1 MNDQNMP
8 LNGRIAL
15 ITGGARG
22 IGREIAITLARQ
34 GATVVAADI
43 LLPELEDLASFARDR
58 KHAIF
63 CKRLDVT
70 SPEQWSQ
77 LSHYIDRE
85 FGKLD
90 ILVNNA
96 GIMRARHFFDTT
108 IEDFQTTMRVNV
120 ESMFLGAKTLVPLLA
135 KAGHANPAGA
145 AIINMCSVN
154 GEIGGHSNVPYCA
167 SKGAVRMFTK
177 ALAVDLAQAKTNIRV
192 NSVLPGA
199 IDTSMLAVGSQAHV
213 DAGMLPNL
221 EAVKDMVKQVTP
233 MGRVGRVDD
242 VAGVVAF
249 LASDAAKFMTGSDVT
264 VDGGYSMV

>member
-1 MNDQNMP
+1 LNDQNR
-8 LNGRIAL
+8 LDGRIAL
-15 ITGGARG
+15 VTGGARG

-34 GATVVAADI
+34 GATVVAADV

-63 CKRLDVT
+63 CRPLDVT
-70 SPEQWSQ
+70 SPEQWSE
-77 LSHYIDRE
+77 LAHYIDRE
-85 FGKLD
+85 FRKLD

-120 ESMFLGAKTLVPLLA
+120 ESMFLGAKTLVPLLT
-135 KAGHANPAGA
+135 KAGQANPAGA
-145 AIINMCSVN
+145 AIINMCSV
-154 GEIGGHSNVPYCA
+154 
-167 SKGAVRMFTK
+167 
-177 ALAVDLAQAKTNIRV
+177 
-192 NSVLPGA
+192 
-199 IDTSMLAVGSQAHV
+199 
-213 DAGMLPNL
+213 
-221 EAVKDMVKQVTP
+221 TP

-242 VAGVVAF
+242 IAGVVAF

>member
-1 MNDQNMP
+1 MLFDD
-8 LNGRIAL
+8 RTAL
-15 ITGGARG
+15 VTGGARG
-22 IGREIAITLARQ
+22 IGREIVLTLARQ

-43 LLPELEDLASFARDR
+43 LVQELEDLSSFARDH
-58 KHAIF
+58 KLIVF
-63 CKRLDVT
+63 CKAMDAT
-70 SPEQWSQ
+70 SPQQWSDMAR
-77 LSHYIDRE
+77 YIERE
-85 FGKLD
+85 FRKLD

-96 GIMRARHFFDTT
+96 GMMRARHFFDTT

-120 ESMFLGAKTLVPLLA
+120 ESMFLGAKTLVPLLT

-167 SKGAVRMFTK
+167 SKGAVRMLTK
-177 ALAVDLAQAKTNIRV
+177 ALAVDLAHAKTNIRV

-213 DAGMLPNL
+213 DAGLLPSL
-221 EAVKDMVKQVTP
+221 EAVMDMVKQVTP

>member
-1 MNDQNMP
+1 MNDQNRLP
-8 LNGRIAL
+8 DGRIAL
-15 ITGGARG
+15 VTGGARG
-22 IGREIAITLARQ
+22 IGREIVVTLARQ
-34 GATVVAADI
+34 GATVVAADV

-63 CKRLDVT
+63 CKPLDVT
-70 SPEQWSQ
+70 SPEQWNR
-77 LSHYIDRE
+77 LARYIDRE

-90 ILVNNA
+90 VLVNNA
-96 GIMRARHFFDTT
+96 GMMRARHFFDTT

-120 ESMFLGAKTLVPLLA
+120 ESMFLGAKTLVPLLI
-135 KAGHANPAGA
+135 KAGRVNPAGA

-167 SKGAVRMFTK
+167 SKGAVRMLTK

-199 IDTSMLAVGSQAHV
+199 IDTSMLAVGCQAHV
-213 DAGMLPNL
+213 DAGALPSL

-233 MGRVGRVDD
+233 MGRVGKVDD

-264 VDGGYSMV
+264 VDGGYSIV